1 MKLIKKLNIHSDGT
15 LQYTYNS
22 KFFVKTKLVVFQ
34 KFDSKNFFLNKKNLK
49 NLSDYKQLSNYKKKY
64 F

>member
-1 MKLIKKLNIHSDGT
+1 MKLVKKLNIHSDGT
-15 LQYTYNS
+15 IQYIYGS
-22 KFFVKTKLVVFQ
+22 KFSVKTKSVVFQ
-34 KFDSKNFFLNKKNLK
+34 KFDSKNFFLKKTNLK